1 MNRKLVWLLGGLLLL
16 LAAGLIGAKISRSGG
31 TTRETG
37 PASAARESTSVG
49 KQANGTGNASR
60 SSGPRPPDKPKVTI
74 LGEKVTLVEGQL
86 NENGSEG
93 PVKLQ
98 KRDGSIISASGLK
111 LAEGDNVHLAAPLS
125 IQDAEGRL
133 LSMKEGVVMMSKD
146 GVLKTNGDLNFQSA
160 PGTEPPQGS
169 RQEGEP

>member
-16 LAAGLIGAKISRSGG
+16 LAAGLIGSKVSRSDG

-37 PASAARESTSVG
+37 PASSVREPTPMT
-49 KQANGTGNASR
+49 KQGNGTGNAPR
-60 SSGPRPPDKPKVTI
+60 SSGLRPLGKPKVI
-74 LGEKVTLVEGQL
+74 IMGEKVTLVEGQL

-133 LSMKEGVVMMSKD
+133 LSMNEGVVMMSKD

-160 PGTEPPQGS
+160 PGTEPSQGS